1 MPISSPENFLREL
14 EKKLFIRKFT
24 FFQNSVSAKS
34 EKCEF
39 FDRKVFANTPRN
51 FSRANL
57 YGHDQGMKNVQ
68 LL

>member
-1 MPISSPENFLREL
+1 M
-14 EKKLFIRKFT
+14 
-24 FFQNSVSAKS
+24 SAKS

-39 FDRKVFANTPRN
+39 FDGKVFANTPRNFGPN

-68 LL
+68 LF